1 VHGLLAGKKANV
13 ITPSG
18 APLPTLA
25 KSGGWTAM
33 QVLQDTHVFRSTGF
47 ELLEHL
53 HFNEIVPD
61 LSEAIA
67 QQHMARARTCAQRHF
82 PAV

>member
-1 VHGLLAGKKANV
+1 
-13 ITPSG
+13 
-18 APLPTLA
+18 
-25 KSGGWTAM
+25 M

-67 QQHMARARTCAQRHF
+67 QQHMARVRTCAQRHF

>member
-1 VHGLLAGKKANV
+1 VAEISERTND
-13 ITPSG
+13 
-18 APLPTLA
+18 
-25 KSGGWTAM
+25 KSGGWNAV
-33 QVLQDTHVFRSTGF
+33 QVLQDTHVFQSTGF

-53 HFNEIVPD
+53 HFEEIVPH

-67 QQHMARARTCAQRHF
+67 QQHMVGVRTCAQRYF